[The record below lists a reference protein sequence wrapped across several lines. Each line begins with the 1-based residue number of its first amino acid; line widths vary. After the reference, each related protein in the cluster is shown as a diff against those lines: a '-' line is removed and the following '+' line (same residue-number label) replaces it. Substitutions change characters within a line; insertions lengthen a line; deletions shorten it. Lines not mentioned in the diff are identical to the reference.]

1 MVATSSLSTK
11 SDLDVLMKTRTYDTK
26 NETSSLST
34 GRGLIG
40 SASENMKKGRTRAAK
55 GLHDQ
60 LMGTARRKSLDA
72 WGTTSNARTAVENW
86 SRWQRD
92 VKRRQKRHRSA
103 RELRRATKVASAYD
117 L

>member
-40 SASENMKKGRTRAAK
+40 PASENMKKGRTRAAK

-60 LMGTARRKSLDA
+60 LMGTA
-72 WGTTSNARTAVENW
+72 
-86 SRWQRD
+86 
-92 VKRRQKRHRSA
+92 
-103 RELRRATKVASAYD
+103 
-117 L
+117 